1 MPSTTPQALTVMGR
15 FRAPSIL
22 VSTDSYVSVRVEEE
36 IIQKTG
42 DDDQVEDGD
51 PDSMILCEKGST
63 YGPLREPTRSIQYTR
78 KPRRTPTTWAER
90 IRIDVANPPICWQAL
105 PIRDDHQSL
114 FPVVSLRPTKVYD
127 VMG

>member
-1 MPSTTPQALTVMGR
+1 MPSTTTTALTVMGR

-22 VSTDSYVSVRVEEE
+22 VSTGSYVSVKVGEE

-63 YGPLREPTRSIQYTR
+63 YGPLREPTRSIQYPGSRVERRRRGLNGYASTSRTR
-78 KPRRTPTTWAER
+78 LYAGKLSRFAMITSHFS
-90 IRIDVANPPICWQAL
+90 Q
-105 PIRDDHQSL
+105 
-114 FPVVSLRPTKVYD
+114 
-127 VMG
+127 